1 MRAMILAAGLGT
13 RLWPLTAD
21 RAKPAVPFLNRPIIT
36 YTVEYLKQYGIRDI
50 IVNLHHQGESIRRVL
65 GDGSAFGV
73 TITYSEEAEILG
85 TGGALDKV
93 RHLLEDDTFV
103 VLNGKIITEIDLAA
117 ALSTHRERRALATL
131 VLRRN
136 REWDRFSIVEVDGD
150 GRILRFGGM
159 PVAPMR
165 EGTSRTQ
172 PDAPLDDRAPLMFTG
187 IQILEPEIFE
197 FIPRGRFSHTT
208 LEAYPRAIEAGRLI
222 AAHVAEGRWYDL
234 STLERYLRASLELLQ
249 QQGMNTLLGRGSTV
263 EDGADVTDSILWER
277 VFVKRSATL
286 RHCIVGDDVVI
297 PPDSRFG
304 RVAIVRAALCSAPP
318 EQGSIIGDN
327 LVVPF

>member
-36 YTVEYLKQYGIRDI
+36 YTVEYLKKFGIYDI

-93 RHLLEDDTFV
+93 RHLLADDTFV
-103 VLNGKIITEIDLAA
+103 VVNGKIITEIDLAA

-150 GRILRFGGM
+150 GRIRRFGGF
-159 PVAPMR
+159 P
-165 EGTSRTQ
+165 
-172 PDAPLDDRAPLMFTG
+172 APLTEEGAPSMPAGAVLDDHAPLMFTG

-249 QQGMNTLLGRGSTV
+249 ERGMTALLGTGSNV
-263 EDGADVTDSILWER
+263 EDGAAVTGSILWER
-277 VFVKRSATL
+277 VFVNRSATL

-297 PPDSRFG
+297 PPDSHFE

-318 EQGSIIGDN
+318 ERGSIIGDN

>member
-50 IVNLHHQGESIRRVL
+50 IVNLHHKGDSIRRVL

-73 TITYSEEAEILG
+73 RITYSEEPDLLG

-93 RHLLEDDTFV
+93 RHLLEDETFIV
-103 VLNGKIITEIDLAA
+103 INGKIITDINLAD
-117 ALSTHRERRALATL
+117 ALSAHRDRQALATL
-131 VLRRN
+131 ILRRN

-150 GRILRFGGM
+150 GRIRRFSGFPPPPTG
-159 PVAPMR
+159 
-165 EGTSRTQ
+165 EGNPSATT
-172 PDAPLDDRAPLMFTG
+172 DAPPDDHAPLMFTG
-187 IQILEPEIFE
+187 IQILEPDIFE

-222 AAHVAEGRWYDL
+222 AAHIAEGRWYDL
-234 STLERYLRASLELLQ
+234 STLDRYLRASLELL
-249 QQGMNTLLGRGSTV
+249 GRRGTNTLLGRESNV
-263 EDGADVTDSILWER
+263 EEGADVTNSILWDR
-277 VFVKRSATL
+277 VYVNRSATL
-286 RHCIVGDDVVI
+286 HHCIVGDDVVI
-297 PPDSRFG
+297 PPDSRFE
-304 RVAIVRAALCSAPP
+304 RVAIVRAALCSATP
-318 EQGSIIGDN
+318 ERGTIVGDN